1 MPVAKSYM
9 NLPIQGEVYYK
20 NNKPYVQVVLKS
32 GKPKEVRWYT
42 QQEFNKMYPELAVAG
57 GKSYGPQ
64 MKCLGFQDEND
75 SITIFSG
82 NVKKNEEWFMRC
94 PETRFHTMW
103 GWYVISGQTC
113 SNPLPDG
120 VYEKKLPWSSVGQD
134 DGYLKPEAEVVKA
147 VHKIIN

>member
-20 NNKPYVQVVLKS
+20 SNKPYVQVILKS

-64 MKCLGFQDEND
+64 MKCLGFQNEND
-75 SITIFSG
+75 SITIFG
-82 NVKKNEEWFMRC
+82 GAVQKNEEWFMQC
-94 PETRFHTMW
+94 ATTRFHRVW
-103 GWYVISGQTC
+103 GWYVISGETYPT
-113 SNPLPDG
+113 PLPDG
-120 VYEKKLPWSSVGQD
+120 VYTKQLPWTAVGQE
-134 DGYLKPEAEVVKA
+134 DGYLKPDSEVLKA
-147 VHKIIN
+147 VRKILN